1 MNRPADAPLAGLAD
15 APLAADLVA
24 EALQHVG
31 SRVRDLR
38 KAHDL
43 SQRDAAR
50 RAGLNQTR
58 WHRVESGHGP
68 RLEDLLAIQHLFGV
82 DSLETFFGPCPSRRF
97 IEKDAASAP

>member
-1 MNRPADAPLAGLAD
+1 MSGLAD
-15 APLAADLVA
+15 APLAADLLA
-24 EALQHVG
+24 EALRHVG

-38 KAHDL
+38 QAHAL

-82 DSLETFFGPCPSRRF
+82 DSLETFFGAYPSRRL
-97 IEKDAASAP
+97 IEKGGANST